1 MLLKCLLK
9 FIKKMKSRNQG
20 KCIIIFG
27 LSGAGKSSISKVI
40 FKQIEKKIGKTV
52 LLDGNEIR
60 DFLKSIGK
68 NYGFEKKE
76 RSKSATPVLQLLNII
91 LNQNINIIY
100 NNVGLN
106 KKAYHVWKKGI
117 KNLIYVYI
125 DTDVKKIIEF
135 GKKKEVYSLKKNV
148 VGLHI
153 KPDIPKKPN
162 IIIRNN
168 FDRSLKT
175 ISKELLKK
183 LNKEL

>member
-1 MLLKCLLK
+1 MRSKNK
-9 FIKKMKSRNQG
+9 G

-27 LSGAGKSSISKVI
+27 LSGAGKSSISKLI
-40 FKQIEKKIGKTV
+40 HKQIEKKIGKTV

-60 DFLKSIGK
+60 DLFRAIGK

-76 RSKSATPVLQLLNII
+76 RSKTAVPVLELLNIF
-91 LNQNINIIY
+91 LNQNINVLY

-106 KKAYHVWKKGI
+106 KIAYQVWKKGI

-125 DTDVKKIIEF
+125 KADVKKIIKY
-135 GKKKEVYSLKKNV
+135 GKKKEVYNLKKNV

-162 IIIRNN
+162 IIIENN
-168 FDRSLKT
+168 FDRSLNT

-183 LNKEL
+183 LKKEL